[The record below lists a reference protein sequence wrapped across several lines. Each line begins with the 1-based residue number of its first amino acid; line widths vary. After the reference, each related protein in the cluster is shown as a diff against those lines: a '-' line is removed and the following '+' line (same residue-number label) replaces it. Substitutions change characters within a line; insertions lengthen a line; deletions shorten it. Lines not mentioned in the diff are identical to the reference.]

1 MHNYLS
7 EHNITNEF
15 HLERAGYLL
24 GEITKFATK
33 QIKNFDPSSLE
44 TVRAKL
50 RIRRCHKK
58 QKMISTQTLQQHQTP
73 FYYYDLE
80 LLDKT
85 LLALTKESNKYGY
98 HVHYAFKANTNS
110 KILERIRHFNLGAD
124 CVSGNEVKCAIENG
138 FSSENIVFAGVGKSD
153 EEINYAL
160 DKNIFCFNCESLQ
173 ELEVINELAKAK
185 NKTASIALRIN
196 PNVDAHTHKY
206 ITTGLEENKFGINP
220 YEFETVIALLKTLPH
235 LKLIGLHFHIGS
247 QITDL
252 SPFKKL
258 CSRVNEIN
266 TYFLNKGFDLPI
278 INVGGGVG
286 INYHEPDKEA
296 IINFENYFKVF
307 ADFLELRKN
316 QQLHFEIGRA
326 IVAQCGSLI
335 SKVLYIK
342 TGINTNFAI
351 LDAGMT
357 ELIRPALYQAY
368 HKIENI
374 TSSIT
379 HHSSLITKKYDV
391 VGPICESS
399 DCFGKAV
406 ELPETKRGD
415 LIAIRSAGAYGE
427 VMASRYNLRNEVKSI
442 FSL

>member
-1 MHNYLS
+1 MFTEKILK
-7 EHNITNEF
+7 NISQ
-15 HLERAGYLL
+15 Y
-24 GEITKFATK
+24 K
-33 QIKNFDPSSLE
+33 
-44 TVRAKL
+44 
-50 RIRRCHKK
+50 
-58 QKMISTQTLQQHQTP
+58 TP
-73 FYYYDLE
+73 FYYYDLA
-80 LLDKT
+80 LLQKT
-85 LLALTKESNKYGY
+85 LDVVKAESSKYNY
-98 HVHYAFKANTNS
+98 HVHYAFKANTNP
-110 KILERIRHFNLGAD
+110 KIINFIQKSGLGAD

-138 FSSENIVFAGVGKSD
+138 FDNAKIVFAGVGKSD

-173 ELEVINELAKAK
+173 ELDVINELAEKQ
-185 NKTASIALRIN
+185 NKIASIALRIN

-220 YEFETVIALLKTLPH
+220 YEFETVIEKLKTFTH

-252 SPFKKL
+252 SPYKKL
-258 CSRVNEIN
+258 CTRVNKIN
-266 TYFLNKGFDLPI
+266 TFFLSKGFDLPI
-278 INVGGGVG
+278 INVGGGIG
-286 INYHEPDKEA
+286 INYHEPNKES
-296 IINFENYFKVF
+296 IIDFASYFKVF
-307 ADFLELRKN
+307 NDFIELRKN
-316 QQLHFEIGRA
+316 QQLHFELGRS

-342 TGINTNFAI
+342 NGINTNFAI

-374 TSSIT
+374 SSPSKAI
-379 HHSSLITKKYDV
+379 IKYDV

-415 LIAIRSAGAYGE
+415 LIVIRSAGAYGE
-427 VMASRYNLRNEVKSI
+427 VMSSRYNLRDEVRSY
-442 FSL
+442 FSE